1 MSVRVNTRFTPPS
14 AHAPCIIAPA
24 KTEAHPDYSIA
35 VDLQLNVDQIPLL
48 DHHSQ
53 VN

>member
-1 MSVRVNTRFTPPS
+1 MYRGSNVRFTPSS
-14 AHAPCIIAPA
+14 AHAPRIIAPS

-53 VN
+53 AN